1 MRLDFCV
8 ASGRR
13 DELEHHHIVPRN
25 MGGSDDVVAGYCRR
39 AERAGHPAARGGQ
52 WSSPQ
57 VMRVLERMDD
67 GRPFVGVAA

>member
-39 AERAGHPAARGGQ
+39 AERAGHPSCERRPVVVAASDARA
-52 WSSPQ
+52 
-57 VMRVLERMDD
+57 RAD
-67 GRPFVGVAA
+67 GR